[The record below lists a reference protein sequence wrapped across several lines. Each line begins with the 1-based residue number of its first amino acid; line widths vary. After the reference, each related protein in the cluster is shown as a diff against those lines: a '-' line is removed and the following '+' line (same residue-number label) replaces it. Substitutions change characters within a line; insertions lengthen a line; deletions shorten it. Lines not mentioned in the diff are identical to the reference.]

1 MIQQEGTFSGY
12 GGSELYYQCWQPES
26 RPKAILAITHGHGEH
41 SGRYGNVVNWFVPR
55 GYAVY
60 AFDLRGHGRSA
71 GPRGHIERWDEFRE
85 DLAAFLAFVREHEP
99 GQTLFLVGHS
109 MGGLITMEY
118 VLHYPQGLAGVVV
131 SGPLLSQPGISPF
144 LITLS
149 KVLARLAPRLALK
162 TGLDATALSRDP
174 VVVEAYVNDPLV
186 HSFGTAR
193 LGAELGKAIEWT
205 QTHAADLALPCLIVH
220 GGDDRIGPPEGS
232 RVFFENVAFADKER
246 QVYEGYYHEVF
257 NDVGKE
263 QVLAAVE
270 AWAERHLPAGGLG

>member
-1 MIQQEGTFSGY
+1 MVHQEGTFSGY

-71 GPRGHIERWDEFRE
+71 GPRGHVERWDEFRE
-85 DLAAFLAFVREHEP
+85 DVSAFLALVREREP

-109 MGGLITMEY
+109 MGGLIALEY
-118 VLHYPQGLAGVVV
+118 VLHHPQGLAGVIV
-131 SGPLLSQPGISPF
+131 SGPLLSQPGISPL

-174 VVVEAYVNDPLV
+174 AVVEAYVNDPLV

-193 LGAELGKAIEWT
+193 LGTELARAIAWT
-205 QTHAADLALPCLIVH
+205 QAHAPDLALPCLIVH
-220 GGDDRIGPPEGS
+220 GGDDRICPPEGS
-232 RVFFENVAFADKER
+232 RLFFENVAFADKER
-246 QVYEGYYHEVF
+246 QVYEGYYHEVY
-257 NDVGKE
+257 NEVGKE

-270 AWAERHLPAGGLG
+270 AWLERHLPAGGAG

>member
-1 MIQQEGTFSGY
+1 MK
-12 GGSELYYQCWQPES
+12 LYYQCWRPEGGL
-26 RPKAILAITHGHGEH
+26 KAVLAITHGHGEH

-60 AFDLRGHGRSA
+60 AFDLRGHGCSA

-85 DLAAFLAFVREHEP
+85 ELSAFLAFVREREP
-99 GQTLFLVGHS
+99 GQALFLVGHS
-109 MGGLITMEY
+109 MGGLIALEY
-118 VLHYPQGLAGVVV
+118 ALHDPQGLAGVIA
-131 SGPLLSQPGISPF
+131 SGPLLSQPGIAPF
-144 LITLS
+144 LIMLS
-149 KVLARLAPRLALK
+149 KVLSTLVPRLALK

-174 VVVEAYVNDPLV
+174 AVVEAYINDPLV

-193 LGAELGKAIEWT
+193 LGAELARAIEWT
-205 QTHAADLALPCLIVH
+205 QAHAADLALPCLIVH
-220 GGDDRIGPPEGS
+220 GSDDRICPPEGS
-232 RVFFENVAFADKER
+232 RVFFENIAFADKER

-270 AWAERHLPAGGLG
+270 AWVERHLPAGGLG

>member
-1 MIQQEGTFSGY
+1 MIHQEGTFNGF
-12 GGSELYYQCWQPES
+12 GGLELYYQCWQPGGS
-26 RPKAILAITHGHGEH
+26 PRAVLAITHGHGEH

-71 GPRGHIERWDEFRE
+71 GPRGHVERWDEFRE
-85 DLAAFLAFVREHEP
+85 DVSAFLALVREREP

-109 MGGLITMEY
+109 MGGLIALEY
-118 VLHYPQGLAGVVV
+118 VLHHPQGLAGVIV

-149 KVLARLAPRLALK
+149 KVLSRLSPRLALK

-174 VVVEAYVNDPLV
+174 AVVEAYVNDPLV

-193 LGAELGKAIEWT
+193 LGTELARAIAWT
-205 QTHAADLALPCLIVH
+205 QAHAPDLALPCLIVH
-220 GGDDRIGPPEGS
+220 GGDDRICPPEGS
-232 RVFFENVAFADKER
+232 RLFFENVAFADKER
-246 QVYEGYYHEVF
+246 QVYEGYYHEVY

-270 AWAERHLPAGGLG
+270 TWLERHLPAGGAG